1 MSFSRLENIIF
12 QNKQYLENI
21 IFHIL
26 FIWKIVFYFVENII
40 FQNIGKMEKEISVN
54 KSPKF
59 EENPFIEGAIQE
71 IEERTVIKQ
80 KFGTRTDHKGI
91 VSAVDTET
99 GEVFQTSFLR
109 RVELDE
115 DKFAKLYLNQLASL
129 NELSTA
135 GIRVLTYI
143 MRTLKPNKAEILL
156 NRDKCKEFC
165 KYKSLKPIYKG
176 LAELIQAN
184 MIARGWVD
192 GLYYINPLV
201 FFNGNRV
208 VFATEYIK
216 KKNPELKGKTLHR
229 LCDVIL
235 QKRNNDTVE

>member
-1 MSFSRLENIIF
+1 MENEIC
-12 QNKQYLENI
+12 QESTQ
-21 IFHIL
+21 
-26 FIWKIVFYFVENII
+26 
-40 FQNIGKMEKEISVN
+40 MEKDLSLK

-59 EENPFIEGAIQE
+59 EENPFLETAIKE
-71 IEERTVIKQ
+71 IEQRTVIKQ
-80 KFGTRTDHKGI
+80 RFGTRTDHKGI
-91 VSAVDTET
+91 VSTLDTQT

-109 RVELDE
+109 RIELDE
-115 DKFAKLYLNQLASL
+115 DKFAKIYLTQLASL

-143 MRTLKPNKAEILL
+143 MSVLKPNTAEFLL
-156 NRDKCKEFC
+156 NREKCREAC
-165 KYKSLKPIYKG
+165 NYKSLKPIYKG

-216 KKNPELKGKTLHR
+216 KKNPELKGKSLHTLSEA
-229 LCDVIL
+229 LL
-235 QKRNNDTVE
+235 ANKTEEKEE